1 MAMSIEELQSRFDA
15 NGLKY
20 SVDPTTARLLLK
32 FGGEAGTYD
41 IVVTLEGEGR
51 FLQYRS
57 LQLLSCPADHP
68 HLQHTL
74 RLLASINYE
83 NRFLKL
89 GWDPSDGEIV
99 AYADVILDDGTIT
112 EAQARSVTFT
122 FLMVLDGAY
131 GKLQKAIEEGPNG
144 EGAER
149 ASLES
154 GRPSEALRR
163 LLERARA
170 RSGGS

>member
-1 MAMSIEELQSRFDA
+1 MAMSIEQLQARFDA
-15 NGLKY
+15 NELKY
-20 SVDPTTARLLLK
+20 HADPTSARLLLR
-32 FGGEAGTYD
+32 FGGDAGTYD
-41 IVVTLEGEGR
+41 AVVQLESDGR
-51 FLQYRS
+51 LLQYRS

-68 HLQHTL
+68 HLQQTL
-74 RLLASINYE
+74 SLLGRINYE
-83 NRFLKL
+83 TRFPKL

-99 AYADVILDDGTIT
+99 AYADVILEDGELTD
-112 EAQARSVTFT
+112 AQTRTLTLT
-122 FLMVLDGAY
+122 FLMALDQAY
-131 GKLQKAIEEGPNG
+131 GKLRKSIEEGPGG
-144 EGAER
+144 ESVER